1 MAALGTP
8 VNAKISGG
16 VRALM
21 RADLTGLRRDYHFLF
36 AITEQEEL
44 ESIGDVVSAW
54 FVGGG
59 PVASRHFE
67 VRGLEMVH
75 VGSLGRLLG

>member
-1 MAALGTP
+1 M
-8 VNAKISGG
+8 NAKISGD

-21 RADLTGLRRDYHFLF
+21 RVDLTGLGRDYHFLF
-36 AITEQEEL
+36 AIAEQEEL

-59 PVASRHFE
+59 PVASRHSE
-67 VRGLEMVH
+67 VRGLEVVH
-75 VGSLGRLLG
+75 VGSLERLLG